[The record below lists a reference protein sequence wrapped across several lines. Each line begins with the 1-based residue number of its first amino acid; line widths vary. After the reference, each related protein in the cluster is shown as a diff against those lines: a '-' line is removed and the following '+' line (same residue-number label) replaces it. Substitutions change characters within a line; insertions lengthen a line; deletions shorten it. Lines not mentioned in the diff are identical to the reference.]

1 MSKDNIAC
9 VKDVVREDVREGGR
23 EEVGYKLQVRLKV
36 QRGGADVTDQGRV

>member
-23 EEVGYKLQVRLKV
+23 EEVGYKDTPESKYASLVHSVACQ
-36 QRGGADVTDQGRV
+36 